1 MIVAHCAAPYTAEEP
16 NYVPEMKR
24 LLCTDGWNVYAD
36 ISALLLGPIRGK
48 AMAGFFETTDPA
60 RLVYGSDFPIPTLD
74 LTFGSFHRPTDLRY
88 YLHAAASSNW
98 LDIDV
103 LLKRAYGVPS
113 GVFTNT
119 ATVLGIE

>member
-1 MIVAHCAAPYTAEEP
+1 MERVRRYLSLAARPDTGQG
-16 NYVPEMKR
+16 
-24 LLCTDGWNVYAD
+24 DGWVFRNDRPGA
-36 ISALLLGPIRGK
+36 
-48 AMAGFFETTDPA
+48 
-60 RLVYGSDFPIPTLD
+60 LVYGSDFPIPTLD

-113 GVFTNT
+113 GVSRTPRRFS
-119 ATVLGIE
+119 GSS